1 MVLINSLVVIALI
14 HNLGESPAEL
24 YGASLLSLIESLVSV
39 AVLFLNDIMH

>member
-14 HNLGESPAEL
+14 YNLGESSAEL
-24 YGASLLSLIESLVSV
+24 YWASLLSLIESLVTI